1 MKRLVHYVKS
11 KLSIKVS
18 LWVVMFA
25 AVIFMAALGFFFVEV
40 SKTVHIEA
48 VTRASKVL
56 DNTCLRVEGI
66 LNRVE
71 VANNMTCLLAQ
82 RHINDPD
89 SMMVYCQG
97 MLKSNPDF
105 YNCSIAFEPYYFEDK
120 GKYFSAYSRRAGDS
134 IKTMQGGSDRYQYFY
149 MDWYLSPKL
158 LDRPCWTDP
167 YIEVDVSTNT
177 GYMVT
182 SYCQPIKDN
191 NGEFV
196 GVVNTSLSLNW
207 LSHTVSHTKPY
218 PNSYSFM
225 IGRGGTFLVHPDSTK
240 ITRYTIFTET
250 LENPNEEVTEL
261 GYAMLRGEEGMKQM
275 MVRGEDCYV
284 FYKPLGN
291 TGCSMGIVC
300 PVSDI
305 FGAFNNLRQIVIL
318 IVLGGLF
325 LMLFF
330 FIRIITKELRPLR
343 RLAVEAET
351 IASGQFDTKLPNLN
365 RIDEIGQLSHSFSD
379 MQESLIEHILELKET
394 TAQKASI
401 ESELSIARRI
411 QMSMLPKE
419 FPPFNDCQE
428 IDVYGQLT
436 PAKAVGGDLYDFYVR
451 DRKLFFCI
459 GDVSGKGVP
468 ASLVMAV
475 TRTLFRNVS
484 AHESK
489 PESIVSQI
497 NNGIANDNEVNMF
510 VTLFVGVLD
519 LNNGQLDY
527 CNAGHD
533 APLIINGYGEKVE
546 FMTVKSNMPAGAF
559 LNRKFVA
566 QNMKINNGALIFLYT
581 DGLTEAN
588 NIKGELYG
596 VERVVDTAQHA
607 VDSALTQP
615 RTFLETINTA
625 VRLYVG
631 EAEQSDDL
639 TMLAIRYEIPHDDCE
654 NAFSISLPNDVK
666 TVPTL
671 SKCIDKLAEKNN
683 IDKEVAGDMKLA
695 MEEAVVNVM
704 SYAYPKE
711 IQGMVYIE
719 AKVEGQWVTF
729 VISDSGKPF
738 NPLERKDPDIT
749 LPVKK
754 RPIGGLGIFLVTHIM
769 DDASYQWKDNR
780 NILTLKKKIS

>member
-240 ITRYTIFTET
+240 PTTDDH
-250 LENPNEEVTEL
+250 PNTVL
-261 GYAMLRGEEGMKQM
+261 K
-275 MVRGEDCYV
+275 
-284 FYKPLGN
+284 N
-291 TGCSMGIVC
+291 TTCSTGSNT
-300 PVSDI
+300 PRNKS
-305 FGAFNNLRQIVIL
+305 
-318 IVLGGLF
+318 
-325 LMLFF
+325 
-330 FIRIITKELRPLR
+330 
-343 RLAVEAET
+343 
-351 IASGQFDTKLPNLN
+351 
-365 RIDEIGQLSHSFSD
+365 
-379 MQESLIEHILELKET
+379 
-394 TAQKASI
+394 QKAVS
-401 ESELSIARRI
+401 LSPEPNSLHTCWKWRTGAAGKTNTDSRGRDSYLI
-411 QMSMLPKE
+411 
-419 FPPFNDCQE
+419 PPIRTSQ
-428 IDVYGQLT
+428 
-436 PAKAVGGDLYDFYVR
+436 VR
-451 DRKLFFCI
+451 AD
-459 GDVSGKGVP
+459 
-468 ASLVMAV
+468 ASTSR
-475 TRTLFRNVS
+475 TRS
-484 AHESK
+484 
-489 PESIVSQI
+489 
-497 NNGIANDNEVNMF
+497 
-510 VTLFVGVLD
+510 GVLPQK
-519 LNNGQLDY
+519 LCFGNV
-527 CNAGHD
+527 CH
-533 APLIINGYGEKVE
+533 
-546 FMTVKSNMPAGAF
+546 
-559 LNRKFVA
+559 
-566 QNMKINNGALIFLYT
+566 
-581 DGLTEAN
+581 
-588 NIKGELYG
+588 
-596 VERVVDTAQHA
+596 
-607 VDSALTQP
+607 
-615 RTFLETINTA
+615 
-625 VRLYVG
+625 
-631 EAEQSDDL
+631 
-639 TMLAIRYEIPHDDCE
+639 
-654 NAFSISLPNDVK
+654 PNH
-666 TVPTL
+666 
-671 SKCIDKLAEKNN
+671 
-683 IDKEVAGDMKLA
+683 
-695 MEEAVVNVM
+695 
-704 SYAYPKE
+704 YA
-711 IQGMVYIE
+711 
-719 AKVEGQWVTF
+719 
-729 VISDSGKPF
+729 
-738 NPLERKDPDIT
+738 
-749 LPVKK
+749 
-754 RPIGGLGIFLVTHIM
+754 
-769 DDASYQWKDNR
+769 
-780 NILTLKKKIS
+780 